1 LQACTALVYLYYVYV
16 MNTSR
21 EDIISR
27 YRDRIDTGKRTKLTD
42 AEQTQLIEAFVEHL
56 RSLTTEAEIKAL
68 CESELDL
75 MEEGYQKATI
85 AKDRLRYY
93 RTAVKTAMTDGK
105 LPMTAETSRVY
116 SYTPRGSD
124 ELIEAHDHRSLD
136 YLKYDAATYREIAVE
151 SSQRNNRKQDNL
163 KPVSL
168 AAYLS
173 KASEL
178 LRSDDPFDLIV
189 GVAALTGRRF
199 SEVVD
204 KGTLQATDDPY
215 SVTFVGQTKK
225 KEEADSYLI
234 PCLIPS
240 VDVLSALE
248 RFRRHPRISKL
259 NGMSASS
266 INRSL
271 ANSIKLTVQ
280 RHFGSIVPTLEGE
293 SAVTIHNLRGVYA
306 EIAVHYFCPPDRGVA
321 RYVQER
327 LGHVISAQE
336 LKRPNASATQHY
348 FHYFLTDGDGKHIGE
363 KGVKLDQG
371 KALPTQ
377 ESQPEKSIEPLPKPQ
392 ANATEERESIS
403 EIANLTHQLKHLAQ
417 EVNRIWSYINTM
429 TLTTQTQASIS
440 VENLQS
446 QLAAMEYERDQTSA
460 QLEQL
465 KAENEALKQQVSQIH
480 QAYQQRIEGLTE
492 LIKQSPSIAQPSANQ
507 LVESTLT
514 RAATMPAPK
523 PQIATLK
530 REHITTTGTADQRV
544 EAAMRLLMQ
553 WNREHDSDSNK
564 FAITQSLLQK
574 TTGSNMPAVKR
585 VMEAFR
591 NEIYEHNSEYA
602 LDPDRHN
609 YGKDVEEIKEWVKT
623 RL

>member
-1 LQACTALVYLYYVYV
+1 

-27 YRDRIDTGKRTKLTD
+27 YRDRIATGQRTKLTD
-42 AEQTQLIEAFVEHL
+42 AEQTQLIEAFVERL

-68 CESELDL
+68 CESELNL

-93 RTAVKTAMTDGK
+93 RTATKIAMADGK
-105 LPMTAETSRVY
+105 LPMTDETSRVY
-116 SYTPRGSD
+116 TYAPRNSD
-124 ELIEAHDHRSLD
+124 ESVEAHDHRSLD
-136 YLKYDAATYREIAVE
+136 YLKYDTATYRTIAEE
-151 SSQRNNRKQDNL
+151 SSQRNNQKQDRL

-168 AAYLS
+168 SEYLS

-199 SEVVD
+199 SEVVT
-204 KGTLQATDDPY
+204 KGTLQATDDPH
-215 SVTFVGQTKK
+215 SVTFGGQTKK

-248 RFRRHPRISKL
+248 RFRSHPRISRL
-259 NGMSASS
+259 NGMSASN

-280 RHFGSIVPTLEGE
+280 KHFGSIVPTLEGE
-293 SAVTIHNLRGVYA
+293 AGLTIHNLRGVYA
-306 EIAVHYFCPPDRGVA
+306 EIAVHYFCPPNRGVA

-336 LKRPNASATQHY
+336 LKRSNASATQHY
-348 FHYFLTDGDGKHIGE
+348 FHYFLTDENGKQIGE

-371 KALPTQ
+371 KALPIPEPTIV
-377 ESQPEKSIEPLPKPQ
+377 SQPENQVETATTTEKRTDQQDSTNAIAALSEQVTTLTQEINQIWNHITHMNTQAPQ
-392 ANATEERESIS
+392 APQAPQAVTDTTLLRREIETLRTELEQTKADNESLREQLAQTHQIYKERVGALTDLLKQAPVTAQTSQPVESIS
-403 EIANLTHQLKHLAQ
+403 
-417 EVNRIWSYINTM
+417 
-429 TLTTQTQASIS
+429 
-440 VENLQS
+440 
-446 QLAAMEYERDQTSA
+446 
-460 QLEQL
+460 
-465 KAENEALKQQVSQIH
+465 
-480 QAYQQRIEGLTE
+480 
-492 LIKQSPSIAQPSANQ
+492 
-507 LVESTLT
+507 T
-514 RAATMPAPK
+514 RAVTMPAPK
-523 PQIATLK
+523 PQSATPK
-530 REHITTTGTADQRV
+530 REHITTAGSADQRV
-544 EAAMRLLMQ
+544 ESAMRAMMQ
-553 WNREHDSDSNK
+553 WNRDHDSDSAK

-585 VMEAFR
+585 VMSEYQ
-591 NEIYEHNSEYA
+591 NEIHEHNSEYA
-602 LDPDRHN
+602 LDPERHN
-609 YGKDVEEIKEWVKT
+609 YGKDLSEIKTFVQS
-623 RL
+623 RI

>member
-1 LQACTALVYLYYVYV
+1 MT
-16 MNTSR
+16 NR

-27 YRDRIDTGKRTKLTD
+27 YRDRIATGKRTKLTS
-42 AEQTQLIEAFVEHL
+42 AEQTHLIKGFVERL
-56 RSLTTEAEIKAL
+56 RSLTTEAEIKTLCSAEMAL
-68 CESELDL
+68 L
-75 MEEGYQKATI
+75 EEGYKKETVS
-85 AKDRLRYY
+85 KDRLRYY
-93 RTAVKTAMTDGK
+93 RAAIRTATAEDR
-105 LPMTAETSRVY
+105 LPMTEATSRVY

-124 ELIEAHDHRSLD
+124 ELVEAHDHRSID
-136 YLKYDAATYREIAVE
+136 YLKYDAATYRTIAEE
-151 SSQRNNRKQDNL
+151 SATRNNRKQDNL

-259 NGMSASS
+259 SGMSASN

-271 ANSIKLTVQ
+271 ANSIKLTVH

-293 SAVTIHNLRGVYA
+293 SAVTVHNLRGVYA

-321 RYVQER
+321 RFTQER
-327 LGHVISAQE
+327 LGHVISAE
-336 LKRPNASATQHY
+336 EMKRSNASATQHY
-348 FHYFLTDGDGKHIGE
+348 FHYFLIDGNGKHIGAKGAMLSSDEGVSTPIESAQGNPETRIKTAIAAE
-363 KGVKLDQG
+363 KRTDQQDSTNAIAALSEQVTTLTQEINQIWNHITHMNTQAPTATDTTLLRREIETLRDELDQ
-371 KALPTQ
+371 A
-377 ESQPEKSIEPLPKPQ
+377 
-392 ANATEERESIS
+392 R
-403 EIANLTHQLKHLAQ
+403 
-417 EVNRIWSYINTM
+417 
-429 TLTTQTQASIS
+429 
-440 VENLQS
+440 
-446 QLAAMEYERDQTSA
+446 
-460 QLEQL
+460 
-465 KAENEALKQQVSQIH
+465 AENERLKQQVSQIH

-492 LIKQSPSIAQPSANQ
+492 LIKQSPSIAQPSATQ
-507 LVESTLT
+507 FVESTPT

-523 PQIATLK
+523 PQIATPK
-530 REHITTTGTADQRV
+530 REHITTAGSADQRI
-544 EAAMRLLMQ
+544 EGAMRLLMQ

-574 TTGSNMPAVKR
+574 CTGSNMAAVKR
-585 VMEAFR
+585 VIATFQ
-591 NEIYEHNSEYA
+591 NDIHEHNCEYA

-609 YGKDVEEIKEWVKT
+609 YGKDISEIKAFVQG
-623 RL
+623 RV